1 MRVTQQT
8 ISMQVIDGLQR
19 AYQRVA
25 KAQEVVTTGR
35 RINHLSDDP
44 IEATRAFRL
53 RAFEE
58 TLTQYQR
65 NIDNTRPFLE
75 QADSVLGD
83 AVSGITRARELAL
96 AMVNDTNSA
105 VERQAT
111 ANEIHQIFL
120 QMLSEANTKVENRFL
135 FGGFRNGA
143 APFVQGSNRIDYLGD
158 NGEIAVQTN
167 PTSTLTINLPGS
179 EVYQGAGV
187 IDGQGIFD
195 VLQDLENVLRG
206 VSAANALTLAVN
218 LDAAV
223 APGGGFSPPDAVG
236 TEVAPATV
244 AAEANFSTVIT
255 VFDSQGQA
263 HGLNFLFAKTAATT
277 YKYRVFADSD
287 ELTGGTPGN
296 WFQVAPEGTLEFNV
310 DGTFN
315 AAAST
320 TAEITLSG
328 LTDGAPD
335 ITIAGADISF
345 AGSAHLS
352 QPSAVVTLTQTNT
365 NGLHAQIGRLD
376 AALTQISSFR
386 AEVGARLNS
395 AQVAG
400 DAVRVLKD
408 RTVGQRSQIE
418 DADVLVAYSDFARF
432 QNAFQAALQSA
443 SELVR
448 PSLLDFLR

>member
-1 MRVTQQT
+1 
-8 ISMQVIDGLQR
+8 MQVIDGLQR

-35 RINHLSDDP
+35 RINHLADDP

-53 RAFEE
+53 RGFEE

-65 NIDNTRPFLE
+65 NINNTRPLLE
-75 QADSVLGD
+75 EADSVLGD
-83 AVSGITRARELAL
+83 AVSGLTRARELAL

-120 QMLSEANTKVENRFL
+120 QVLSQANTKVENRFL

-143 APFVQGSNRIDYLGD
+143 APFVLGSNRVDYLGD
-158 NGEIAVQTN
+158 NGEIAIQTN

-179 EVYQGAGV
+179 AAYQGAGV
-187 IDGQGIFD
+187 VGGQGIFD

-206 VSAANALTLAVN
+206 NSAANAIALAVS
-218 LDAAV
+218 LDATV
-223 APGGGFSPPDAVG
+223 APGGGFSPPDVVG
-236 TEVAPATV
+236 TEAAPATV
-244 AAEANFSTVIT
+244 AAEADFSTAIT

-263 HGLNFLFAKTAATT
+263 HDLHFLFAKTAATT
-277 YKYRVFADSD
+277 FKYRVFADAD
-287 ELTGGTPGN
+287 EITGGTPGN
-296 WFQVAPEGTLEFNV
+296 WVQVAPEGTLEFNG

-315 AAAST
+315 AGASAT
-320 TAEITLSG
+320 TDITLIG
-328 LTDGAPD
+328 LADGAPD

-345 AGSAHLS
+345 AGSAHLND
-352 QPSAVVTLTQTNT
+352 PSAVLTLAQTNT

-376 AALTQISSFR
+376 AALNQISSFR

-395 AQVAG
+395 AQISA
-400 DAVRVLKD
+400 DAVRILKD

-418 DADVLVAYSDFARF
+418 DADVLAAYSDFARF

-443 SELVR
+443 SQLVR